1 MQLLPLALV
10 QISTNNSEKESKMSN
25 YNIYVIRI
33 AMDYDYCI
41 DVIELKRR
49 ARSYKEAGARA
60 RQICNKILR
69 RYDGEYVRVS
79 ILSIFEEG

>member
-1 MQLLPLALV
+1 M
-10 QISTNNSEKESKMSN
+10 NN

-33 AMDYDYCI
+33 ALDYDYCVDI
-41 DVIELKRR
+41 LEIKRR

-60 RQICNKILR
+60 RQICEKILR
-69 RYDGEYVRVS
+69 RYEGEAVKVS